1 MPAPLTVLM
10 IVSFKA
16 GAVGIGSRT
25 GLEPSKLRRI
35 ATKFTLPRTRAAL
48 GQSRRRGVLIWWPV
62 AAVALV
68 ICAWMRGFADD
79 VGLPVHS
86 SELEQGLF
94 GSPTLRLQQNIYPLW
109 PWFFQWASVIV
120 HVSWFPV
127 PWLVALFVSWRRP
140 ERIGSFFRWWIALHA
155 GVLVAFVLFPLE
167 PPWMAEP
174 GVTRV
179 IALKLGERMTDSNA
193 LAAMPS
199 LHVALPLTIAAWF
212 YRERW
217 TVPASVMLLYSGL
230 VASEVVFSGEHYV
243 IDVIGALAAAGLIY
257 LVASVDARGLFSA
270 LWGLASKQSVSGEG
284 KAYEPTGLSEP
295 AFRSVPASTRMAHKV
310 VSRVGASR
318 GDS

>member
-1 MPAPLTVLM
+1 MSV
-10 IVSFKA
+10 I
-16 GAVGIGSRT
+16 
-25 GLEPSKLRRI
+25 GLESTDLRRI
-35 ATKFTLPRTRAAL
+35 ARKLTLPRTRAAL
-48 GQSRRRGVLIWWPV
+48 RQSRRRGVLIWWPV

-68 ICAWMRGFADD
+68 ICAWTRGFADD

-86 SELEQGLF
+86 SEIEGGLF
-94 GSPTLRLQQNIYPLW
+94 GSPTLWLQQNIYPLW
-109 PWFFQWASVIV
+109 PWFFQWASLIV
-120 HVSWFPV
+120 HVSWFPA

-140 ERIGSFFRWWIALHA
+140 ERIGSFFCWWIALHA
-155 GVLVAFVLFPLE
+155 GVVVAFVLFPLE

-179 IALKLGERMTDSNA
+179 IALTLGERMTDSNA

-217 TVPASVMLLYSGL
+217 TVPASAMLLYSGL

-243 IDVIGALAAAGLIY
+243 IDVVGALAAAGLIY
-257 LVASVDARGLFSA
+257 LVATVDARGRFSA
-270 LWGLASKQSVSGEG
+270 LRRLASRQIIGGE
-284 KAYEPTGLSEP
+284 ALEPAGLSEP
-295 AFRSVPASTRMAHKV
+295 AFSSLPTSTRMAPTP
-310 VSRVGASR
+310 VSRVGVSR